1 MIYAPRQTHSHSF
14 YPLLPVL
21 PVLAVGPTPLGPL
34 VWSSFFI
41 ILHVICVAFLIF
53 SHLFFRGRGLANF
66 CFSIDNQMR
75 VKFAS
80 LACWGHKFINRLTSD
95 LHQKIC
101 SFIYGSTFGGP
112 KRWLAILQA
121 NRIILRII
129 NVFVF
134 HMQIRLVLSSIL
146 DP

>member
-101 SFIYGSTFGGP
+101 SFIYGSTFGGQNDGWQFY
-112 KRWLAILQA
+112 KLTESFYASLTFLYFICKFA
-121 NRIILRII
+121 
-129 NVFVF
+129 
-134 HMQIRLVLSSIL
+134 
-146 DP
+146 